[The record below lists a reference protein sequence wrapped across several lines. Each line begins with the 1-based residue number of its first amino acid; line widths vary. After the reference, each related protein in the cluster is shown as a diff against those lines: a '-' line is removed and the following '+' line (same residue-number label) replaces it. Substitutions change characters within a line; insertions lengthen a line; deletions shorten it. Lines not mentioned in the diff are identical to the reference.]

1 MKPVHAAYIALHEE
15 LHKEGYVRLVHL
27 KHPLPR
33 PPVCRGLVGA
43 RLQVLY
49 EFLDEIGLADADSH
63 EGLVCGRV
71 PVHGLVLHYLH
82 GVDDTVA
89 ARTAAYSHL

>member
-15 LHKEGYVRLVHL
+15 LHKEGHMCLVHL
-27 KHPLPR
+27 EHSLPWL
-33 PPVCRGLVGA
+33 PVCRGLVGA

-49 EFLDEIGLADADSH
+49 EFLDEIGVADADSH

-71 PVHGLVLHYLH
+71 PVHGLVLHDLH
-82 GVDDTVA
+82 GVDDTIA
-89 ARTAAYSHL
+89 AKTAAYSRL